1 MHTIGP
7 SRIAIWIGL
16 RTPPFNRCILTPHH
30 RAITEFGAIL
40 MNHRTSVNR
49 WMIALAGTAISLVS
63 WLPAQAQESRWA
75 KADDLTAIALINDER
90 LWAESDCT
98 HNGIEKTILA
108 DDFHGTGPD
117 GSRYS
122 KNEVTA
128 EFANGTRKEACKMY
142 EVTVHF
148 FGNAIAILYGSES
161 AVHIETDGRRHTVK
175 LTWTDTWLKRHGVWQ
190 IVAAQDMPTETK

>member
-1 MHTIGP
+1 
-7 SRIAIWIGL
+7 
-16 RTPPFNRCILTPHH
+16 
-30 RAITEFGAIL
+30 
-40 MNHRTSVNR
+40 MNHRKSVESLDDCPR
-49 WMIALAGTAISLVS
+49 GTAIDLVS

-75 KADDLTAIALINDER
+75 KADDLTARALINDER

-108 DDFHGTGPD
+108 DDFQGTGPG

-122 KNEVTA
+122 KKEATV
-128 EFANGTRKEACKMY
+128 EFANGTREEACEMY

-148 FGNAIAILYGSES
+148 FGDAMAILYGSES

-175 LTWTDTWLKRHGVWQ
+175 LTWTDTWLKRHGIWQ